1 MNLYRVML
9 DGLVCYMVV
18 ATSEKQAA
26 GMAADDLNWR
36 WRQTDIDYQITDFDV
51 KKIDIDSF
59 RQPTIID

>member
-1 MNLYRVML
+1 MNLYRVTL
-9 DGLVCYMVV
+9 NGLVCHMVV

-26 GMAADDLNWR
+26 GMIADDLNWLC
-36 WRQTDIDYQITDFDV
+36 RQTDIDYQITDFDV